1 MKAIGGNSGYIG
13 YSESVRSYNAKKEGK
28 YPKTLFKK
36 EYGITEKKFKE
47 LEERGVISISE
58 WHHTSKF
65 GNKTDFWAVNDFV
78 LFYLLKGEKEKAY
91 NCYKNSKKN
100 IGYKYTYNKKSR
112 ENARK
117 ILNEATEIFI
127 GKVEI
132 GENVIY
138 KGVKLECFGKTKHRK
153 APYFKF
159 ITQKTKIQYNE
170 KF

>member
-13 YSESVRSYNAKKEGK
+13 YSESVRSYNAKKDGK

-78 LFYLLKGEKEKAY
+78 LFYLLTGQKEKAY

-117 ILNEATEIFI
+117 LLNEATEFFI
-127 GKVEI
+127 DKVEI
-132 GENVIY
+132 GEKVIY
-138 KGVKLECFGKTKHRK
+138 KGVNLECTGKTKHRK
-153 APYFKF
+153 APYLKF
-159 ITQKTKIQYNE
+159 LTK
-170 KF
+170 

>member
-13 YSESVRSYNAKKEGK
+13 YSESVRSYNAKKDGK
-28 YPKTLFKK
+28 YPKTVFKK
-36 EYGITEKKFKE
+36 EYSITEKKFKE

-78 LFYLLKGEKEKAY
+78 LFYLLTGQKEKAY

-117 ILNEATEIFI
+117 LLNEATEFFI

-132 GENVIY
+132 GEEVIY
-138 KGVKLECFGKTKHRK
+138 RGVKMKCNHKTKHRK
-153 APYFKF
+153 APCFEF
-159 ITQKTKIQYNE
+159 IKK
-170 KF
+170 

>member
-1 MKAIGGNSGYIG
+1 MNAIGGNSGYIG
-13 YSESVRSYNAKKEGK
+13 YSESVRSYNAKKDGK
-28 YPKTLFKK
+28 YPKTVFKK
-36 EYGITEKKFKE
+36 EYSITEKKFKE

-91 NCYKNSKKN
+91 SCYKNSKKN

-112 ENARK
+112 ENAK
-117 ILNEATEIFI
+117 IILNEATEFFI

-132 GENVIY
+132 GEEVIY
-138 KGVKLECFGKTKHRK
+138 RGVKMKCNHKTKHRK
-153 APYFKF
+153 APCFEF
-159 ITQKTKIQYNE
+159 ITK
-170 KF
+170 